1 MSFYIYQ
8 PLQQPILSNTLILIN
23 ELFQLTN
30 QLAFQPAFQLSAN
43 L

>member
-8 PLQQPILSNTLILIN
+8 LLQQPILPNTLILISK
-23 ELFQLTN
+23 LFQLKAIN
-30 QLAFQPAFQLSAN
+30 YQPSAS

>member
-8 PLQQPILSNTLILIN
+8 LVVPLILPNTL
-23 ELFQLTN
+23 TS
-30 QLAFQPAFQLSAN
+30 LSATSHQ